1 MKFEMA
7 ENSLFA
13 ILLRSAWWISAGIGV
28 LLVVIGL
35 ATLPPAWQIFG
46 VAMGAPFLIIGGI
59 ALWRQLKQP
68 STRSVERT
76 LEAVRAM
83 PWNDFSQALAAA
95 YRRDGYAVA
104 PVGVDS
110 VDFELAKTGRKFALS
125 ARRWKVARTGV
136 EPLRELAQAAR
147 SREFDASM
155 FVVAGDITGQARTF
169 AANNRIT
176 LVEGPELAR
185 LMPEVAKPARAARAA

>member
-1 MKFEMA
+1 MKLQMA

-28 LLVVIGL
+28 VLVVIGL
-35 ATLPPAWQIFG
+35 ATLPPTWQLFG
-46 VAMGAPFLIIGGI
+46 VAMGAPFLVIGGI

-76 LEAVRAM
+76 VEAVRAM
-83 PWNDFSQALAAA
+83 PWADFSEALASA
-95 YRRDGYAVA
+95 YRRDGYVVE

-110 VDFELAKTGRKFALS
+110 VDFELAKTGRKFAMS

-136 EPLRELAQAAR
+136 EPLRELAHAAR
-147 SREFDASM
+147 AREADASM
-155 FVVAGDITGQARTF
+155 FVVAGEVTAQARSF
-169 AANNRIT
+169 AASNRIV
-176 LVEGPELAR
+176 LIEGPELAR
-185 LMPEVAKPARAARAA
+185 LMPEVAKPARGVRA